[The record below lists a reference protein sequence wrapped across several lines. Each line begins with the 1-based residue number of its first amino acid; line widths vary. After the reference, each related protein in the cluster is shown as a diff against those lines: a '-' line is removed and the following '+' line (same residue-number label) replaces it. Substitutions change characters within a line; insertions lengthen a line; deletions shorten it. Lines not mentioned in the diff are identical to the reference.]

1 MSEEIKL
8 EKATI
13 VIEVKYDANSVDV
26 EDLIRDFEQTL
37 YNLDGVETWNVEVER

>member
-26 EDLIRDFEQTL
+26 EDLIRGFEQTL